1 MAIEFISGSTAEVE
15 ENVSTSI
22 YTAQVTDT
30 NESGGSIS
38 FELGEGSDPGLTIDP
53 ETGIVTV
60 SNGLDYE
67 TKSSYSFTVIAT
79 NESGD
84 SSEIQVTINV
94 TNLDEADPTI
104 TSADLVS
111 VNEGIGS
118 DQVVY
123 TATATD
129 GNDISGGVVYSL
141 AEGSDSVLSIDANS
155 GAVTLT
161 DDPDAST
168 KDTYTF
174 TVVATDAAGNSV
186 SEDVTLR
193 INRIVSGTEGND
205 TIANTS
211 SNDVVSAGK
220 GADVFSYSG
229 NYDDYNVSLIAG
241 GSVRVVNL
249 ASPSEVDVLSVF
261 ESLQFADRTINIQI
275 VYTAGEDILVNTQA
289 SDAQYRSNI
298 ASLSDG
304 GYVVVWQSA
313 NQDGSSWGVYGQ
325 RFDAAGAPVGS
336 EFLVNTATSDA
347 QEWPVVA
354 GLSDG
359 GYVVAWQSA
368 NQDGSSWGVY
378 GQRYDADGAAVG
390 DEFLVNDSGTGASEE
405 RSSIVGLAD
414 GGFII
419 VWKASSE
426 IYSQRFDADG
436 NKVGSQT
443 QG

>member
-249 ASPSEVDVLSVF
+249 ASPSEVDVLSGF

-275 VYTAGEDILVNTQA
+275 VYTAGEDILVNTQT
-289 SDAQYRSNI
+289 SDTQYRS
-298 ASLSDG
+298 
-304 GYVVVWQSA
+304 
-313 NQDGSSWGVYGQ
+313 
-325 RFDAAGAPVGS
+325 
-336 EFLVNTATSDA
+336 
-347 QEWPVVA
+347 
-354 GLSDG
+354 
-359 GYVVAWQSA
+359 
-368 NQDGSSWGVY
+368 
-378 GQRYDADGAAVG
+378 
-390 DEFLVNDSGTGASEE
+390 
-405 RSSIVGLAD
+405 
-414 GGFII
+414 
-419 VWKASSE
+419 
-426 IYSQRFDADG
+426 
-436 NKVGSQT
+436 
-443 QG
+443 